1 MSQNSD
7 WVSLGEAAQIIGVH
21 PATIR
26 NWAEQGELPYRR
38 TPGGHRRF
46 RRADLQQWLASH
58 RIAPPLEA
66 QIVVQNALGRTRLEI
81 GDRHKLDHLEWYGKL
96 SPDARESMRQ
106 QGLRLMDA
114 LIQHL
119 VNATTGKGLET
130 AREIGT
136 HYGRLLKS
144 QKLSLSQA
152 LEGYFY
158 FSNFLFD
165 AVLQIAQ
172 TNSPHPPTDWGTML
186 RQVNT
191 FTREILTNMVA
202 VYERGK

>member
-1 MSQNSD
+1 MGQTSD

-26 NWAEQGELPYRR
+26 NWAEHGDLPYRR

-58 RIAPPLEA
+58 RMAPPLEA

-81 GDRHKLDHLEWYGKL
+81 GDRQKLSHLDWYGKL
-96 SPDARESMRQ
+96 SPDVRESMRQ

-119 VNATTGKGLET
+119 VSATTDKGQET

-136 HYGRLLKS
+136 TYGSLLKS

-172 TNSPHPPTDWGTML
+172 TNSPRPPAEWGAML
-186 RQVNT
+186 IQVNV
-191 FTREILTNMVA
+191 FTREILTSMVA
-202 VYERGK
+202 VYERK